1 MAKFLKIDYIMRE
14 DYTDKKIY
22 GVKTFFNVCFHR
34 KGEEVHVLLTRSGR
48 HIERYD
54 FSTPNHPNSIIECDK
69 VSDEELADCRE
80 ALDAFLV
87 LRKYDL
93 VPTYGIDRED

>member
-14 DYTDKKIY
+14 DMIDKSIY
-22 GVKTFFNVCFHR
+22 GFKTFFNVCFHR
-34 KGEEVHVLLTRSGR
+34 KDEEVHVLLTRSGR

-54 FSTPNHPNSIIECDK
+54 FSTPNHPNDIIESDK

-80 ALDAFLV
+80 ALDAFLT
-87 LRKYDL
+87 LCKYGL
-93 VPTYGIDRED
+93 AYNSGIERED